1 MVNINRNNALSN
13 RGVIFRSNPGCRRVE
28 TAHWASTDEAGWS
41 ELYTGDRLFR
51 LFYQV
56 EIRYRQLLQ

>member
-1 MVNINRNNALSN
+1 VGLLGGPWPTSR
-13 RGVIFRSNPGCRRVE
+13 
-28 TAHWASTDEAGWS
+28 AGPAP
-41 ELYTGDRLFR
+41 LFH